1 MTEEDKNGW
10 SAVRDVQHGQSP
22 TPPSAIPLIGAHEI
36 LAMFPPA
43 VQLQVSTKWV
53 RANVPGKVRIGRSY
67 VWPTRKVLEFL
78 NSGSFG
84 DAFMK
89 SKQGDPV
96 DTG

>member
-1 MTEEDKNGW
+1 MTEDKNGW
-10 SAVRDVQHGQSP
+10 SAVRDVQHGQPPAP
-22 TPPSAIPLIGAHEI
+22 TPVVPLIGAHEI

-43 VQLQVSTKWV
+43 VRLQVSTKWV

-67 VWPTRKVLEFL
+67 VWPTLRVLEFL

-89 SKQGDPV
+89 SKQAEPV
-96 DTG
+96 VTG